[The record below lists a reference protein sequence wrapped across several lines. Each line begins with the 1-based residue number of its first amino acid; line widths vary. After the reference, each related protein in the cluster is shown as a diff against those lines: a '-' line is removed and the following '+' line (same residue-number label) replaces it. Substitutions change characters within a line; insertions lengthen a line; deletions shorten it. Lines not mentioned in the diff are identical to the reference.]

1 MANTKKV
8 NEELDTVFVPSPG
21 RDFRYLGYASSR
33 DHMIQ
38 VENGAPRLKMK
49 LTLAHELTHI
59 WQYENWPEF
68 KYDSVEEKSILEG
81 MAVWAEV
88 QFLVCIGETEAAKR
102 LKICWSTDKVSPYG
116 IGLVK
121 YLQKY
126 KIQESKTIHPEKT
139 PFYAKYPPV

>member
-1 MANTKKV
+1 M
-8 NEELDTVFVPSPG
+8 E
-21 RDFRYLGYASSR
+21 
-33 DHMIQ
+33 I
-38 VENGAPRLKMK
+38 
-49 LTLAHELTHI
+49 LTLEDVRKSFGSKEVLKGI
-59 WQYENWPEF
+59 SF
-68 KYDSVEEKSILEG
+68 SVEEKSILEG

-126 KIQESKTIHPEKT
+126 KIQESKTIHPGKT
-139 PFYAKYPPV
+139 PFYAEYPPV